1 MDCPDTIQRFSNGNK
16 LNEAFPFVESLLIA
30 IMRMVRQNLLMMMTT
45 LMKADHQINKQQMTR
60 TMMTTSWIN
69 SSQELK

>member
-45 LMKADHQINKQQMTR
+45 LMKADRSNQQAPNDV
-60 TMMTTSWIN
+60 MTTSWIN
-69 SSQELK
+69 SCQELK